1 VYQALL
7 TRRYLTS
14 KVMPLLA
21 AVAVTLCVAM
31 ELIVWSVMGGFLV
44 MLVESGRTL
53 IGDVAISYGSTG
65 FGHYD
70 DLIQR
75 LEKDP
80 SVAAAAPMI
89 ESYGLLSLPLGGQLE
104 TVMIKGV
111 DERFDGVTGYRDTL
125 WWKPLETPLPK
136 DTRRQDPRLNPAAQ
150 KDLAAALQNGLT
162 LTAPGPAG
170 QGEGTGRGGGRPAL
184 VVGVEVGGYNSRMI
198 EGYLDPLMRRGDTLP
213 LMLREPSTLSV
224 LPQDLSGRALPEQV
238 TLRFPVV
245 NQFRTGLY
253 EVDANT
259 ILVRLDA
266 LQRMLKM
273 DEGTRAGPPRLVID
287 ANGDERFEQSKS
299 TVKEPAR
306 VTNVLVKAK
315 PGINAD
321 QLKERCRQ
329 IYEQFAAANMD
340 QPQPPPDP
348 GRIRIQTWRDRNKT
362 LIDAVENETGLVL
375 FIFGIISVTS
385 VFLVLAIFWAMVSE
399 KTKDIGILRA
409 IGASRAGVA
418 WIWLRYGL
426 VIGLA
431 GALLGGGIAYL
442 IVTNINP
449 IHEWLGLHLGIV
461 IWNPK
466 VYYFTTIP
474 HRVEWPKALIVMAV
488 GVVASVVGS
497 MVPALKAAFMDPV
510 KSLRFE

>member
-1 VYQALL
+1 
-7 TRRYLTS
+7 
-14 KVMPLLA
+14 
-21 AVAVTLCVAM
+21 
-31 ELIVWSVMGGFLV
+31 
-44 MLVESGRTL
+44 
-53 IGDVAISYGSTG
+53 
-65 FGHYD
+65 
-70 DLIQR
+70 
-75 LEKDP
+75 
-80 SVAAAAPMI
+80 
-89 ESYGLLSLPLGGQLE
+89 
-104 TVMIKGV
+104 
-111 DERFDGVTGYRDTL
+111 
-125 WWKPLETPLPK
+125 
-136 DTRRQDPRLNPAAQ
+136 
-150 KDLAAALQNGLT
+150 
-162 LTAPGPAG
+162 
-170 QGEGTGRGGGRPAL
+170 
-184 VVGVEVGGYNSRMI
+184 MI

-321 QLKERCRQ
+321 QLKERCQQ

-449 IHEWLGLHLGIV
+449 IHEWLGQHLGIV

-474 HRVEWPKALIVMAV
+474 HRVELSKALIVMVV

-497 MVPALKAAFMDPV
+497 LVPALKAAFMDPV